1 MKKTIKNWNKRLTLE
16 KQIEEG
22 CLDYIK
28 AELEKHNNFIDLT
41 ETDGVSVMYDG
52 GNHPEY
58 ASNAFSSVYSVFM
71 KDGDIYLE
79 TEDCDQYDIENITLD
94 NLFDVAFCIYSDIE
108 GQK

>member
-1 MKKTIKNWNKRLTLE
+1 MKETIKIWKKRFELD
-16 KQIEEG
+16 KQVKEG

-28 AELEKHNNFIDLT
+28 AELAKHNNFIDLT

-58 ASNAFSSVYSVFM
+58 ASNAFSEVYSVFM

-79 TEDCDQYDIENITLD
+79 TEDCSQYDIDSITLD

-108 GQK
+108 GQA

>member
-1 MKKTIKNWNKRLTLE
+1 MKEIIENWEKRNALERQIKK
-16 KQIEEG
+16 G
-22 CLDYIK
+22 CMEYIK
-28 AELEKHNNFIDLT
+28 AELEKHGNSIDLT
-41 ETDGVSVMYDG
+41 ETDGVCVMYDG

-79 TEDCDQYDIENITLD
+79 TEDCSQYDIDSITLD